1 VNIRK
6 ALKLLESCDLL
17 VTPSAVPG
25 PFFTFR

>member
-1 VNIRK
+1 MRK

-25 PFFTFR
+25 PFFRFR